1 MDSGPTERAIE
12 GLDNTE
18 YEREVRARWGGE
30 AAERSDTAWKAL
42 GPDGQQEHMA
52 KHVRIAQGIAGL
64 AAEYAEPESQAVQDL
79 VSQHYEWISL
89 FWTPDRTEYLALA
102 DMYVDDH
109 RFRATYDK
117 FGDGTAELLRDA
129 IHTWAEANLG

>member
-1 MDSGPTERAIE
+1 VNDSPIEKTIE

-18 YEREVRARWGGE
+18 YDSGARAQWGGDAVDLSN
-30 AAERSDTAWKAL
+30 AAWRAL

-52 KHVRIAQGIAGL
+52 KHVRVAQGIAGL
-64 AAEYAEPESQAVQDL
+64 AAEYAEPSSPAVQD
-79 VSQHYEWISL
+79 VVARHYEWISL
-89 FWTPDRTEYLALA
+89 FWTPDRTEYEALA

-109 RFRATYDK
+109 RFRANYDK

-129 IHTWAEANLG
+129 IKIWANANLE

>member
-1 MDSGPTERAIE
+1 MTDDSADRAIE

-18 YEREVRARWGGE
+18 YEPEARARWGGDSVE
-30 AAERSDTAWKAL
+30 QSNAAWRAL

-52 KHVRIAQGIAGL
+52 KHVGVARGL
-64 AAEYAEPESQAVQDL
+64 ASLAADYTEPGSEAVQSL
-79 VSQHYEWISL
+79 VARHYDWISL
-89 FWTPDRTEYLALA
+89 FWTPDREAYRGLA

-109 RFRATYDK
+109 RFRANYDK

-129 IHTWAEANLG
+129 IKIWADANLT